1 MQTIPN
7 AIQAL
12 EPAARI
18 ADIMDKKSKI
28 EPNPEQPQELIKP
41 ERFTGKI
48 EFRDVRFSYPTLKEN
63 RILDGLSFTV
73 EPGTK
78 VALVGSAGCGKSS
91 VMRLLQRFY
100 SKDSGTILID
110 GHQIEDLDV
119 HHFRRAVSIVPQD
132 VVLFDKTIKE
142 NLKYGAGGDPTDA
155 EIIAACRQ
163 ANAWEFIE
171 KKPDGLETRVGA
183 RSVAN
188 ADDLHPAWTQAVLTS
203 VVWSVMPGGTA

>member
-1 MQTIPN
+1 M
-7 AIQAL
+7 
-12 EPAARI
+12 
-18 ADIMDKKSKI
+18 
-28 EPNPEQPQELIKP
+28 
-41 ERFTGKI
+41 
-48 EFRDVRFSYPTLKEN
+48 
-63 RILDGLSFTV
+63 
-73 EPGTK
+73 
-78 VALVGSAGCGKSS
+78 
-91 VMRLLQRFY
+91 
-100 SKDSGTILID
+100 
-110 GHQIEDLDV
+110 

-188 ADDLHPAWTQAVLTS
+188 ADDLHPAWTQAALTS
-203 VVWSVMPGGTA
+203 AVWSVMPGGTA

>member
-1 MQTIPN
+1 MCVQTIPN

-41 ERFTGKI
+41 ERFTGQI

-78 VALVGSAGCGKSS
+78 VALVGSGNWGSAIATKLGKNALEKDMFDSS
-91 VMRLLQRFY
+91 ASAAAHLASSSPAPRAAR
-100 SKDSGTILID
+100 
-110 GHQIEDLDV
+110 
-119 HHFRRAVSIVPQD
+119 RRAS
-132 VVLFDKTIKE
+132 
-142 NLKYGAGGDPTDA
+142 GSPT
-155 EIIAACRQ
+155 
-163 ANAWEFIE
+163 
-171 KKPDGLETRVGA
+171 A
-183 RSVAN
+183 RRR
-188 ADDLHPAWTQAVLTS
+188 
-203 VVWSVMPGGTA
+203 

>member
-41 ERFTGKI
+41 ERFTGQI

-91 VMRLLQRFY
+91 VMRLLQVIPPLPSLFTLLRSYLAHFFPVFSRFLRVFTV
-100 SKDSGTILID
+100 SPRRFQRAASRKPGPGTL
-110 GHQIEDLDV
+110 LAPAAA
-119 HHFRRAVSIVPQD
+119 R
-132 VVLFDKTIKE
+132 
-142 NLKYGAGGDPTDA
+142 
-155 EIIAACRQ
+155 IA
-163 ANAWEFIE
+163 
-171 KKPDGLETRVGA
+171 
-183 RSVAN
+183 
-188 ADDLHPAWTQAVLTS
+188 
-203 VVWSVMPGGTA
+203 

>member
-1 MQTIPN
+1 
-7 AIQAL
+7 
-12 EPAARI
+12 
-18 ADIMDKKSKI
+18 
-28 EPNPEQPQELIKP
+28 
-41 ERFTGKI
+41 
-48 EFRDVRFSYPTLKEN
+48 
-63 RILDGLSFTV
+63 
-73 EPGTK
+73 
-78 VALVGSAGCGKSS
+78 
-91 VMRLLQRFY
+91 MRLLQRFY

-188 ADDLHPAWTQAVLTS
+188 ADDLHLTLC
-203 VVWSVMPGGTA
+203 